1 MRGTEKKTK
10 KRKRREEGSA
20 LLYIPLE
27 SRSPDSGSAAPP
39 ASDAFRRNP
48 DSAAGICGRAPQAEE
63 EKTTDLPNPS
73 PLYDQR
79 EEEERRRRMEGEEK
93 GARVLGFGLPFFFV
107 FFFALSAE
115 GECVWSSLNAAAA
128 DCSMN
133 ECCCRCLFLSFT
145 FKWDSLLTA
154 EAAH

>member
-1 MRGTEKKTK
+1 MNVGCAMDYGVEPKTSGIEQSQPRQGK
-10 KRKRREEGSA
+10 RTIAIALRNERNRQKNKRKRREEKSA

-73 PLYDQR
+73 PSYDQR

-107 FFFALSAE
+107 FFFSFLRRA
-115 GECVWSSLNAAAA
+115 CVCGAV
-128 DCSMN
+128 
-133 ECCCRCLFLSFT
+133 
-145 FKWDSLLTA
+145 
-154 EAAH
+154 